1 MSVKDILAVLS
12 PADLIVHRGIEK
24 EGLRV
29 ARNGHIA
36 QDDHPY
42 AAGAALTHPHITTD
56 YSEALLEFITPVRD
70 NAEAVLNDL
79 HALHHF
85 TLTAMPNQTI
95 WPASMPCRVDGE
107 LDIRIAEYGDSH
119 LGQLKH
125 AYRHGLW
132 HRYGRL
138 MQAIAGM
145 HYNYSVPQSLL
156 EKLAQARGLVFNQDT
171 QTELYFDL
179 IRNFRRYQ
187 WLLLH
192 LFGASP
198 AFDQSF
204 KVGRSASLPK
214 FGQRTHLLTSATSLR
229 MSDIG
234 YSNNVQSDLFVCF
247 NGLESYSKTLTRAMN
262 TSYSG
267 YEKIGLR
274 DGNQYKQL
282 NTNVLQIENE
292 YYSDIRPKRNPK
304 QGEKPLQALTK
315 YGVEYIEVRCLDLNP
330 FEALGSNK
338 TQLQFLDI
346 FLTWCLLSDSPKFSE
361 QACQMVRLNQQRV
374 LNHGASNQAQLSDE
388 QGQLR
393 TIEEWGLALI
403 AQMQP
408 LAETLEGVAPGSLDA
423 LHEAKKMLTGEAE
436 TLAQRMMRELTEQQL
451 DFQDWAHELA
461 HQHKTSILATEPDP
475 AWQARLRELN
485 KQSHGDEKA
494 LSDAS
499 TGSFDDYLSQWLAL

>member
-1 MSVKDILAVLS
+1 MSVKELL
-12 PADLIVHRGIEK
+12 PTLTKEDLLVTRGIEK

-29 ARNGHIA
+29 NAYGHIA

-42 AAGAALTHPHITTD
+42 GAGSALTHPHITTD
-56 YSEALLEFITPVRD
+56 YSEALLEFITPVRTS
-70 NAEAVLNDL
+70 AQAVLDDL

-85 TLTAMPNQTI
+85 TLTQMPSQTI
-95 WPASMPCRVDGE
+95 WPASMPCKVDGE

-125 AYRHGLW
+125 VYRHGLW

-145 HYNYSVPQSLL
+145 HYNFSVPESLL
-156 EKLAQARGLVFNQDT
+156 AKIAQAQGSELTQDK
-171 QTELYFDL
+171 QTELYFNL

-214 FGQRTHLLTSATSLR
+214 FAKRSHLLDTATTLR

-247 NGLESYSKTLTRAMN
+247 NSLNSYAATLSNAMQ
-262 TSYSG
+262 TSFVG
-267 YEKIGLR
+267 YENIGLQ
-274 DGNQYKQL
+274 DGKQWKQL

-292 YYSDIRPKRNPK
+292 YYSDIRPKRNAK
-304 QGEKPLQALTK
+304 NGEKPLQALTK

-330 FEALGSNK
+330 FEPLGSNLA
-338 TQLQFLDI
+338 QLQFLDT
-346 FLTWCLLSDSPKFSE
+346 FLLWCLMSDSPKLSDE
-361 QACQMVRLNQQRV
+361 ECHAVRVNQQRAI
-374 LNHGASNQAQLSDE
+374 NHGLNKDALLKDGDTE
-388 QGQLR
+388 R
-393 TIEEWGLALI
+393 TIGEWGLALI
-403 AQMQP
+403 DDMQ
-408 LAETLEGVAPGSLDA
+408 AIADQLEGQYSGTRAALDTMREK
-423 LHEAKKMLTGEAE
+423 LKGNSE
-436 TLAQRMMRELTEQQL
+436 TVAQRMVREMKAEQA
-451 DFQDWAHELA
+451 DFQDWAERLA
-461 HQHKTSILATEPDP
+461 VAHKQTILAQAPNPE
-475 AWQARLRELN
+475 WQATLTEQT
-485 KQSHGDEKA
+485 KASHLAEQQ
-494 LSDAS
+494 LSKES
-499 TGSFDDYLSQWLAL
+499 QGSFNDYLAAWLAK